1 MTTLTPLQRSLTKA
15 KIKARGWMPYLSHVL
30 AVMRTHVTEDVPSM
44 AVDESAR
51 LYINEAWVATLTS
64 AEVAYCLLHE
74 VLHIVLSH
82 GKRFR
87 TMVPDAGE
95 RERFCWNVSAD
106 LCIQQMLAKQLGGLE
121 PKDIVRIDGT
131 LPEVPG
137 NIKFLDIP
145 GLTRGMST
153 EQYYGLLLP
162 FMPEGSGESDEG
174 GNAPGSSK
182 PLDPRHAGGNSH
194 GGKSAGQRPPT
205 VIEEAMLHNALEQA
219 ERDMESAAPG
229 SVPGG
234 LRKSLSLRLRPQ
246 PDPFEELKRV
256 VSRSI
261 ASPVGTDEYTYRR
274 LSRRQLPDAARKR
287 GVVRYAPEC
296 SIIVDTSGSMS
307 GYEEKALIAVSQ
319 GLQKVQQPRVVL
331 YDHAVQD
338 ERRMSRLADFQWKGY
353 GGTDMTAAIEM
364 VDAKHRPDAIVC
376 ITDGETRWPAT
387 PTRARLIIAL
397 VRPSNFG
404 TPPSWAKVVACYSE
418 AARFEH

>member
-1 MTTLTPLQRSLTKA
+1 LTTLTPTQRSLTKG

-30 AVMRTHVTEDVPSM
+30 AVMRTHVTEDVPTMS
-44 AVDESAR
+44 VDESAR
-51 LYINEAWVATLTS
+51 LYINEAWVANLSS

-74 VLHIVLSH
+74 VLHVVLSH
-82 GKRFR
+82 GKRLR
-87 TMVPDAGE
+87 TLVPDGGE

-106 LCIQQMLAKQLGGLE
+106 LCIQQMLARQLGGLE
-121 PKDIVRIDGT
+121 PQGIVRIDGV
-131 LPEVPG
+131 LPGVPG
-137 NIKFLDIP
+137 DIRFLDIP
-145 GLTRGMST
+145 GLARGMST

-162 FMPEGSGESDEG
+162 FFPEEQDEG
-174 GNAPGSSK
+174 RPRST
-182 PLDPRHAGGNSH
+182 LDPRDAGSNSS
-194 GGKSAGQRPPT
+194 GSKGKDEQPAS

-246 PDPFEELKRV
+246 PDPFEELTRV

-274 LSRRQLPDAARKR
+274 LSRRQMPDAARKR

-307 GYEEKALIAVSQ
+307 GCEEKALIAVSQ

-338 ERRMSRLADFQWKGY
+338 ERRMSHLADFQWKGY
-353 GGTDMTAAIEM
+353 GGTDMTTAIEM

-376 ITDGETRWPAT
+376 ITDGETHWPT
-387 PTRARLIIAL
+387 KPTRARLIIAL
-397 VRPSNFG
+397 VRPSNYG
-404 TPPSWAKVVACYSE
+404 TPPSWARVVACYTE
-418 AARFEH
+418 VARFEH